1 MGLPRR
7 SLLALPL
14 LMAPAIG
21 RAAHAIPPFR
31 HWFGRTALL
40 RGDSGAARLLL
51 APDGTG
57 MLAVRLLLFC
67 RTLPIRSWRF
77 GEDGMSVRYCRV
89 SALDSNRLI
98 AGEAHILDDE
108 ARLLWVEAARHIA
121 EFEGFAAP
129 EMAERCS

>member
-21 RAAHAIPPFR
+21 RATPSIPPFR
-31 HWFGRTALL
+31 QWVGRTALL

-51 APDGTG
+51 TADGTG
-57 MLAVRLLLFC
+57 VMAVRLLVFC
-67 RTLPIRSWRF
+67 RTLPIRSWQF
-77 GEDGMSVRYCRV
+77 GHDGMSVRYSRV
-89 SALDSNRLI
+89 SALDANRI
-98 AGEAHILDDE
+98 VDGEAHILNDQ

-129 EMAERCS
+129 ELAGRCS